1 LVASPGIPAVI
12 VAGERSQP
20 AGAGSFRKVERVLRL
35 AGHLELP
42 VVTLVD
48 TPGIDAEPDND
59 PAQTAAA
66 LAGLIGLSGLLP
78 VPVVS
83 VVIGEAA
90 GAAGVAL
97 AIGDRILMQEHAVY
111 TVGGAAGTDR
121 RAAEPLAASRTLTAS
136 ECNRLGVTDGVIPE
150 PFPAAHA
157 DPEAAARAL
166 SAAITTA
173 LTDLAGIG
181 PRTSA
186 GRPGGKATNPWS
198 NDARGPEAAR
208 REVRELQEL
217 QRTLARSLGDLRER
231 LEEHGLPRN
240 LHLPQLPAP
249 VRSRVHIDTSG
260 LPTVERARAELVDR
274 AVRLSAWR
282 RHAEPPSVSA
292 GSCSDHSRGEAKR
305 GDAVR
310 LSGAEDAPRRIAWR
324 RFNSSRHCSARPQTW
339 KRCCD
344 SRRRPRLAAPS

>member
-1 LVASPGIPAVI
+1 
-12 VAGERSQP
+12 
-20 AGAGSFRKVERVLRL
+20 
-35 AGHLELP
+35 
-42 VVTLVD
+42 
-48 TPGIDAEPDND
+48 
-59 PAQTAAA
+59 
-66 LAGLIGLSGLLP
+66 

-166 SAAITTA
+166 SAAIATA

-181 PRTSA
+181 PRRLLDDRAAKLRTLGQTTPE
-186 GRPGGKATNPWS
+186 GR
-198 NDARGPEAAR
+198 EAAR

-274 AVRLSAWR
+274 AERLSAWR
-282 RHAEPPSVSA
+282 RHAEPPSVA
-292 GSCSDHSRGEAKR
+292 PGLAPITPGEKR
-305 GDAVR
+305 NG
-310 LSGAEDAPRRIAWR
+310 EMP
-324 RFNSSRHCSARPQTW
+324 
-339 KRCCD
+339 
-344 SRRRPRLAAPS
+344 